1 MSTSTSTTTKA
12 TQQQQRVSLTNN
24 AGPQVDTHTPAEQDK
39 AFQALA
45 RGDRNGMLKLRGIP
59 TFTDPMAKRQW
70 VREHMAAAFR
80 FFGKR
85 GYGEGVSGHISVRGK
100 LPLNCTELR

>member
-1 MSTSTSTTTKA
+1 MSTSTATTTTAA
-12 TQQQQRVSLTNN
+12 TQQQRVSLTNN
-24 AGPQVDTHTPAEQDK
+24 ANPQADTAPHTPAEQDK

-45 RGDRNGMLKLRGIP
+45 RGDRNGVLKLRGIP

-85 GYGEGVSGHISVRGK
+85 GYGEGVSGHISVRGEF
-100 LPLNCTELR
+100 C

>member
-1 MSTSTSTTTKA
+1 MSTTTTTTA
-12 TQQQQRVSLTNN
+12 TATTQQVSLANN
-24 AGPQVDTHTPAEQDK
+24 AQPQADTHTPAEQDK

-45 RGDRNGMLKLRGIP
+45 RGDRQGVLKLRGIP
-59 TFTDPMAKRQW
+59 TFSDPAAKRQW

-85 GYGEGVSGHISVRGK
+85 GYGEGVSGHISVRG
-100 LPLNCTELR
+100 E